1 METKKPI
8 ESFEVDNKYTP
19 FVDEEFK
26 SSSHDSALDSAD
38 ESHMKLFFTNNPP
51 QGFLWDIFRIKPVLL
66 YKHHHENTKQTK
78 YAWELDFW

>member
-51 QGFLWDIFRIKPVLL
+51 QGFL
-66 YKHHHENTKQTK
+66 
-78 YAWELDFW
+78 